1 VEAEYTPQIDIQ
13 RAIVCDLRKRI
24 VELQQALIE
33 ETKIVDRIW
42 DLFGRPTYKE
52 LAGRSIYD
60 LISSL
65 QAELAEER
73 ARLENLR
80 KKALARCD
88 ERNWSKRWIH
98 RLAYLIL
105 EASELA
111 EAIRGKRGDIVTE
124 AADAMICLLCLIP
137 ESVELEPVIA
147 EAERQLT
154 SAYSGEHEE
163 VEVTAIAAAGEGV

>member
-1 VEAEYTPQIDIQ
+1 MEAEYTPQIDIQ

-65 QAELAEER
+65 QAALDAGRDPETKP
-73 ARLENLR
+73 EN
-80 KKALARCD
+80 
-88 ERNWSKRWIH
+88 N
-98 RLAYLIL
+98 
-105 EASELA
+105 
-111 EAIRGKRGDIVTE
+111 V
-124 AADAMICLLCLIP
+124 
-137 ESVELEPVIA
+137 
-147 EAERQLT
+147 
-154 SAYSGEHEE
+154 
-163 VEVTAIAAAGEGV
+163 